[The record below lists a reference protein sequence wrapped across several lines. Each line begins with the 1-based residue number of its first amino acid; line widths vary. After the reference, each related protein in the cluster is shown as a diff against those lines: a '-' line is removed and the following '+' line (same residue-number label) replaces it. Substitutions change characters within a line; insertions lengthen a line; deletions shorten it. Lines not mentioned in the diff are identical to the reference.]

1 MHCTPRISE
10 LIARCS
16 FTICSALYR
25 TLFYIILLAG
35 FATQTIDAQPVN
47 AQAVSIQVVGTQATD
62 ARPALTGQELLI
74 TYQKS
79 HKFSQKLLE
88 NLQQSI
94 SNAGFRVHFEVL
106 NQQTLNS
113 FKSKKYSLIIAL
125 GSKTTQSL
133 LHETIETPIFS
144 VLMPRHLAIKLRR
157 LYPNKNNWS
166 SLLLDQPIQRQ
177 LELITSIS
185 GKHRKTGV
193 LLGPYT
199 VELKK
204 TLEKSARASEHA
216 LFTETVTGT
225 DQLTSALKV
234 LSSKSDILLT
244 LPDPVIYNRKTI
256 RGILLLSYRK
266 KLPIIGFSQA
276 YVKAGAIA
284 AIYSEP
290 AQISQQVTAIILDYF
305 RHHKF
310 HQKEYLP
317 DDFSVALNKKVA
329 RSLGINLPEK
339 EVIISRIKNIKKRR
353 KDAKIK

>member
-1 MHCTPRISE
+1 MR
-10 LIARCS
+10 S
-16 FTICSALYR
+16 FAMDNALYR
-25 TLFYIILLAG
+25 VLFFYLFLVG
-35 FATQTIDAQPVN
+35 FSTGFSTQAISAQAISAQPAPVE
-47 AQAVSIQVVGTQATD
+47 QK
-62 ARPALTGQELLI
+62 LLI

-79 HKFSQKLLE
+79 QKFSQQLLDS
-88 NLQQSI
+88 LQKNI
-94 SNAGFRVHFEVL
+94 SNAGFSVHLEIF
-106 NQQTLNS
+106 NQQTLRT
-113 FKSKKYSLIIAL
+113 FKSKKYSLIIAI

-133 LHETIETPIFS
+133 LLGKIETPIFS
-144 VLMPRHLAIKLRR
+144 VLMPRHLAVKLRS
-157 LYPNKNNWS
+157 LYSNKNNWS

-177 LELITSIS
+177 LELITSIA
-185 GKHRKTGV
+185 GKHSKTGV

-199 VELKK
+199 KELKNA
-204 TLEKSARASEHA
+204 LEQSAKASEHT
-216 LFTETVTGT
+216 LFTETLTNT
-225 DQLTSALKV
+225 DQLTSSLKAL
-234 LSSKSDILLT
+234 SRKSDILLT

-290 AQISQQVTAIILDYF
+290 AQISEQATGIILDF
-305 RHHKF
+305 FKHHKF

-339 EVIISRIKNIKKRR
+339 EDIITAIKNIEKRR
-353 KDAKIK
+353 KDAIVK